1 MTWRPHMPQLPRAL
15 PPLLA
20 GVALAAA
27 GCGGDEETRGLSQVK
42 SDRLLALLD
51 NAEQQF
57 EGGDCAELTGTLS
70 DLADEVNEVDSE
82 VDEGVRDALSSEAQ
96 ELVDL
101 ASTDCQVVE
110 TTIETAPPTTVFTE
124 PTTTE
129 ETEPTTETE
138 PTEEIPTEEPPGEG
152 PDGEGPPGQDEDS
165 ESGLKP
171 PKETKEEAAAP
182 GGET

>member
-1 MTWRPHMPQLPRAL
+1 MPQLSRAL

-20 GVALAAA
+20 GVALAAG

-57 EGGDCAELTGTLS
+57 EGGDCAELTGTLT

-82 VDEGVRDALSSEAQ
+82 VDEGVRNALSTEAQ

-110 TTIETAPPTTVFTE
+110 TTTEIVPTTVPTV

-138 PTEEIPTEEPPGEG
+138 PTEEIPTEEEPPGEG
-152 PDGEGPPGQDEDS
+152 PGGEGPPGQEEDS

-171 PKETKEEAAAP
+171 PKEPEEEAVVP